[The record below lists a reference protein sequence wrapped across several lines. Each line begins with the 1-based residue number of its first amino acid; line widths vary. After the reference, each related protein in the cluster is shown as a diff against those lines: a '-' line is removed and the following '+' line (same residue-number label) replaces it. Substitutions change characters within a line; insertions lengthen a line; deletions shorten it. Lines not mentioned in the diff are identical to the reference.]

1 MPQVSP
7 LYGRGKLT
15 DSSLGGYNIC
25 CPIVESSV
33 EPQTR
38 PAHGDFSRPATTIR
52 RSGRHRAPP
61 GHGRAPVPAHTKCN
75 ETGVGAYRRTKDLSR
90 AFA

>member
-25 CPIVESSV
+25 CPIAESSV

-52 RSGRHRAPP
+52 RSGRRRAPP
-61 GHGRAPVPAHTKCN
+61 GHGWGPRSGAHEVQRDGIGSVPEN
-75 ETGVGAYRRTKDLSR
+75 
-90 AFA
+90 